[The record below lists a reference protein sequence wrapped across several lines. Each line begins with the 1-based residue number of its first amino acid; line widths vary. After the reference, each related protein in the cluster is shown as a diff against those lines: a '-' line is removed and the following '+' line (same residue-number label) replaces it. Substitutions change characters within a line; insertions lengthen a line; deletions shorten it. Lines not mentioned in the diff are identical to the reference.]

1 VTGLVTTTA
10 NLLDATGR
18 RIVIEDRSAGI
29 EVLIPTDARAPAVGT
44 RIRVTGT
51 VGRAYDAPR
60 LRAEGITV
68 VAIGARPLALD
79 LQHAPTAAQEW
90 RLVRVRGVV
99 AKVHKLG
106 DRWRAELSVAGERIV
121 ISGLAGARIPAS
133 TLVEGRTATVVGIA
147 RRPYPGATDRRW
159 SVAPR
164 SSADVV
170 ISAASSSGGPDGLA
184 TASTGAAGSDAGTG
198 STTPS
203 IDLVDAA
210 DHPGQVVRVGG
221 LITELA
227 PDGFLLDDGTAVGRV
242 TLTGD
247 AADYLPLLEAGDAV
261 NATGTVVADE
271 SGARIVV
278 DDPAGLVRVGD
289 PTADGLEAVGLPNL
303 GNSGPEADGSATR
316 GRLAG
321 GLLGLDGPGAAGLLG
336 VVLVSVA
343 SLAVSLLRRQRARRL
358 FAARVAARLAAI
370 GRPTPAES

>member
-1 VTGLVTTTA
+1 
-10 NLLDATGR
+10 
-18 RIVIEDRSAGI
+18 
-29 EVLIPTDARAPAVGT
+29 
-44 RIRVTGT
+44 
-51 VGRAYDAPR
+51 
-60 LRAEGITV
+60 
-68 VAIGARPLALD
+68 
-79 LQHAPTAAQEW
+79 
-90 RLVRVRGVV
+90 
-99 AKVHKLG
+99 
-106 DRWRAELSVAGERIV
+106 
-121 ISGLAGARIPAS
+121 
-133 TLVEGRTATVVGIA
+133 
-147 RRPYPGATDRRW
+147 
-159 SVAPR
+159 
-164 SSADVV
+164 V

-184 TASTGAAGSDAGTG
+184 TASTGAAGTVGGTA

-203 IDLVDAA
+203 IDLLDATGYL
-210 DHPGQVVRVGG
+210 GQVVRVGG

-289 PTADGLEAVGLPNL
+289 PTADDLEAVGLPNL
-303 GNSGPEADGSATR
+303 GNSGPEADDSATR
-316 GRLAG
+316 SRLAG

-343 SLAVSLLRRQRARRL
+343 SLAASLLRRQRARRL